1 MPRAISMRPTIV
13 PLNDRDEFLQRAR
26 RTLAHYSDKGCHY
39 WLFEEATLPGAYV
52 EFFEANDRDVLVRA
66 HREAPQPVL
75 DSARLYV
82 EVELS

>member
-1 MPRAISMRPTIV
+1 MRPTIV
-13 PLNDRDEFLQRAR
+13 PLHDRDEFLERAR
-26 RTLAHYSDKGCHY
+26 RTLAHYAGKDCHY

-52 EFFEANDRDVLVRA
+52 EFFEANDREALVRA
-66 HREAPQPVL
+66 HRAAPQPVL